1 MTVEP
6 RMKISPVS
14 EFRPYLLRFTVSAA
28 VGAVL
33 GVVGAGFLL
42 YFGIVIL
49 LILLGKIA
57 TTRDAKERVA
67 TWGVLV
73 GMAVACLSTW
83 SYLGLRF

>member
-42 YFGIVIL
+42 YFDIVIL
-49 LILLGKIA
+49 LILLGISGYTGLAVGELGRRSEGFLRRKCCIA
-57 TTRDAKERVA
+57 YCRTR
-67 TWGVLV
+67 T
-73 GMAVACLSTW
+73 
-83 SYLGLRF
+83 